1 MAQAK
6 VTAPKKPTA
15 LGFGFQPEL
24 SEHFFLLTLPR
35 SKGDGA
41 EVTLSEHFEWF
52 EPTDEVPI
60 PVPLNSMVNRCA
72 LIPPGSR
79 YVPLA
84 VSVAV

>member
-41 EVTLSEHFEWF
+41 EVTLSEDLIAEDVKAEFNRRLRIYGQKTAKWLQAGQ
-52 EPTDEVPI
+52 VPI
-60 PVPLNSMVNRCA
+60 DRTL
-72 LIPPGSR
+72 GKE
-79 YVPLA
+79 
-84 VSVAV
+84 

>member
-35 SKGDGA
+35 SKGEG
-41 EVTLSEHFEWF
+41 LS
-52 EPTDEVPI
+52 
-60 PVPLNSMVNRCA
+60 
-72 LIPPGSR
+72 LIHI
-79 YVPLA
+79 
-84 VSVAV
+84 

>member
-35 SKGDGA
+35 SKGGGHRQHRLDPARARDGDPDDA
-41 EVTLSEHFEWF
+41 RGVSGGAGLAGGGPSINC
-52 EPTDEVPI
+52 VVI
-60 PVPLNSMVNRCA
+60 VR
-72 LIPPGSR
+72 PP
-79 YVPLA
+79 
-84 VSVAV
+84 